1 MSIHHPKT
9 KTGQDKKG
17 LAGKQ
22 EKVAPPQHTDQHQQ
36 HQPPVDQ
43 QQKKGKELDQYPDQ
57 QPKKGKAFDEGLS
70 NNSNTQ
76 TGTANSGYDEKNP
89 KRPGG
94 KQQEHPKVTNQ
105 ENDITNTEEQDKWED
120 EPVDEQAG
128 NSTHRT
134 DPEIDSPIPD
144 AEKTEKKIPKGNSL

>member
-9 KTGQDKKG
+9 KTGQDQTG
-17 LAGKQ
+17 QADKQ
-22 EKVAPPQHTDQHQQ
+22 KKVARPEDTGLPQHDQHQQ
-36 HQPPVDQ
+36 QGHQH
-43 QQKKGKELDQYPDQ
+43 QKKDKASDQYPDQ
-57 QPKKGKAFDEGLS
+57 QKKKAFDEGLT

-89 KRPGG
+89 KHAGG
-94 KQQEHPKVTNQ
+94 KQQQHPKVTNQ
-105 ENDITNTEEQDKWED
+105 ENDITNSEEQHKWAE
-120 EPVDEQAG
+120 EPVDEQSG
-128 NSTHRT
+128 NSAHRT